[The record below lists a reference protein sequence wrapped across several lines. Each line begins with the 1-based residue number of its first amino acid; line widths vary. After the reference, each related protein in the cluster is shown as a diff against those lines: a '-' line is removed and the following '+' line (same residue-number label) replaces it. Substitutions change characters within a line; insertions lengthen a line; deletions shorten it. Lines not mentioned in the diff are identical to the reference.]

1 MKRLLIVSLLCL
13 ALVGAAVAASVELK
27 GLLNTEVEYRPEE
40 PLGGFT
46 TLRLDM
52 ESQMGSK
59 LKGVFGIRLQD
70 EKWRSV
76 SDWYGYELNDLS
88 YYPYAF
94 VEAEGSL
101 WEGAEPVKMTMGSLD
116 VKYSPYV
123 AWYGYDTR
131 NFYYDDDF
139 GFWDWYYFND
149 NGITFDNIKLGT
161 ISARGFYM
169 FDNLVWADNYYILG
183 ANFKGAFDDIDLDAT
198 FVSFGEPIA
207 YDIVASL
214 SPVKDIN
221 LSGQFISD
229 GVAEE
234 GWYKFAVSYTGIPN
248 WQLGAAYRDFSTPL
262 DLILRDTT
270 PPVVDGSFVI
280 PNPYFLNVGLEG
292 MILTA
297 ATNYA
302 GYDFSGEY
310 DYALRRTYVE
320 AAKDNWSAKL
330 KLFYPWE
337 DDGFGD
343 EVESLVVFRGST
355 TADVAMLKNVKFE
368 GVVEFGK
375 EAVYG
380 GSATYKAPIGLDVVA
395 EYYSDNL
402 KDDDGLGWIQEK
414 GLVIRAGYTVNF

>member
-1 MKRLLIVSLLCL
+1 
-13 ALVGAAVAASVELK
+13 VE
-27 GLLNTEVEYRPEE
+27 
-40 PLGGFT
+40 
-46 TLRLDM
+46 
-52 ESQMGSK
+52 S
-59 LKGVFGIRLQD
+59 
-70 EKWRSV
+70 
-76 SDWYGYELNDLS
+76 
-88 YYPYAF
+88 
-94 VEAEGSL
+94 
-101 WEGAEPVKMTMGSLD
+101 
-116 VKYSPYV
+116 
-123 AWYGYDTR
+123 
-131 NFYYDDDF
+131 
-139 GFWDWYYFND
+139 
-149 NGITFDNIKLGT
+149 
-161 ISARGFYM
+161 
-169 FDNLVWADNYYILG
+169 
-183 ANFKGAFDDIDLDAT
+183 FDDIDLDAT